1 MAAVGPTTAVAAAAV
16 VVEVIYSILFNYPI
30 VLQSQ
35 YFSLNMQL
43 ILYDLSNICA
53 TNSTQSN

>member
-16 VVEVIYSILFNYPI
+16 VVEVIYSILFNFPI

-43 ILYDLSNICA
+43 ILYDLINICA
-53 TNSTQSN
+53 TNSPQSS